1 MTLRLPV
8 YSLRGKL
15 LLFSAA
21 LVVVPGI
28 VFGVVAYAS
37 AQRALESA
45 VGRQLAEVAHDTAAE
60 VSDLIGRE
68 RRNMRSWA
76 RQDVMREI
84 VIGDLDKR
92 ISRFLTSLKDSDIG
106 YVDLLCTDA
115 SGRVVAATDPEVLG
129 RPQADHEW
137 YRAAT
142 SSGETFAGA
151 SIALYAGRRTIELAT
166 RVYNPDAPGQV
177 IGVLLG
183 RFDWDRS
190 LALAERI
197 QENSTL
203 LGIVADVLIIDATG
217 DVIAQAGGPHFPGLL
232 GQNLRTDGWA
242 AAATSLSRRRPAYV
256 REPRVS
262 ALVGYA
268 RLQQPNTEWTALV
281 AQPLS
286 DALAPVYRMRRR
298 FLLLLAGVLFSALGV
313 ALLLADRMSRP
324 LRALTRATQ
333 EIARVGQTRRPV
345 RVRSRDEIGE
355 LAQAFNTMAAE
366 LTRAQDDLVTAAKFA
381 FVGEIAAGIAHEIRT
396 PLGILRSSAQILGRS
411 LPPAQPNGNELVE
424 MIVSEVDRLDRVVA
438 GLLEIARP
446 HAPRMESTALSMVLA
461 RALDFTEGQARG
473 LGIVLRRA
481 LDPTLPPARCDPEQ
495 IYQVA
500 LNLIV
505 NALQILPGGGMV
517 TVRTLRGLNGRVGFE
532 VSDNGPGIPADACE
546 RIFTPF
552 FTMRKGGT
560 GLGLALVQ
568 RVVQAHQGTVS
579 VDSMVGRGTTFR
591 VELPTVEDNV

>member
-1 MTLRLPV
+1 MRPRL
-8 YSLRGKL
+8 YSLRAKL

-21 LVVVPGI
+21 LVIVPGI
-28 VFGVVAYAS
+28 VFGAIAYIS
-37 AQRALESA
+37 AHRALESA

-60 VSDLIGRE
+60 VTDLIARE

-115 SGRVVAATDPEVLG
+115 AGRVVAATNPGVLG
-129 RPQADHEW
+129 SDQADHEW
-137 YRAAT
+137 YRAIANG
-142 SSGETFAGA
+142 SETFVGSTIVLGGA
-151 SIALYAGRRTIELAT
+151 RRTLELAT
-166 RVYNPDAPGQV
+166 RVENPDAPGEV
-177 IGVLLG
+177 IGFLLG
-183 RFDWDRS
+183 AYDWDRS
-190 LALAERI
+190 LLLAQRI
-197 QENSTL
+197 RDNSTL
-203 LGIVADVLIIDATG
+203 LGIVADVLILDEGGT
-217 DVIAQAGGPHFPGLL
+217 VIAQAGGRQFPRLL
-232 GQNLRTDGWA
+232 GQNLRTGGWA
-242 AAATSLSRRRPAYV
+242 AAAASLSRARPAYV
-256 REPRVS
+256 REPQVS
-262 ALVGYA
+262 ALVGYS
-268 RLQQPNTEWTALV
+268 RLHEPNTAWMALV
-281 AQPLS
+281 VQPLS
-286 DALAPVYRMRRR
+286 DALAPAYRMRRR
-298 FLLLLAGVLFSALGV
+298 FVLLLAGVLFSALGV

-333 EIARVGQTRRPV
+333 DIARVGQTRRPV

-355 LAQAFNTMAAE
+355 LAQAFNTMAGE
-366 LTRAQDDLVTAAKFA
+366 LKRAQDDLITAAKFA

-411 LPPAQPNGNELVE
+411 LPATRPDSVELVE

-446 HAPRMESTALSMVLA
+446 HVPHMEPTALATVLS
-461 RALDFTEGQARG
+461 RALDFAEGQARG
-473 LGIVLRRA
+473 HGIVLRRA
-481 LDPTLPPARCDPEQ
+481 LDATLRPARCDPEQ

-505 NALQILPGGGMV
+505 NALQILPSGGLI
-517 TVRTLRGLNGRVGFE
+517 TVRTVLGHNGRVGFE
-532 VSDNGPGIPADACE
+532 VTDNGPGIPADACE

-579 VDSMVGRGTTFR
+579 VNSVLGRGTTFR
-591 VELPTVEDNV
+591 VELPTVEDKV